1 VLHVTQVEIHD
12 MAIALR
18 ETAEVMVKA
27 GSIGPVEAVTRSA
40 TEALLDTVKKWKS
53 DNAVIAAMTVQ
64 PSTTWPE
71 VLTIA
76 NTIYQLTR

>member
-1 VLHVTQVEIHD
+1 VRQEEIHD
-12 MAIALR
+12 MATALK

-27 GSIGPVEAVTRSA
+27 GSIGAVEPITRSA
-40 TEALLDTVKKWKS
+40 AQALLETVRKWKS
-53 DNAVIAAMTVQ
+53 DNAVIGAMTIQ